1 MIQTSRA
8 QVKNAADESDVNK
21 AREKEKFGRERELS
35 DIQHILSTAQGRRFL
50 WRYLETCGIYRS
62 SFTGSSETFYLEGQ
76 RNIGLKLLAD
86 ITEASPESY
95 MLMMKA
101 QKQREKNNE

>member
-1 MIQTSRA
+1 MKVA
-8 QVKNAADESDVNK
+8 VKNAADESEVNK
-21 AREKEKFGRERELS
+21 AREKEKFGRDAELA
-35 DIQHILSTAQGRRFL
+35 DMQHVLNSIQGRRLL
-50 WRYLETCGIYRS
+50 WRYLETCGIYKS

-95 MLMMKA
+95 MLMMKE
-101 QKQREKNNE
+101 QKQRDKNNE